1 YSITIYND
9 IPMTRTIQ
17 LCTALLLALAAAGAQ
32 AANYAGTTFEI
43 EMIVFSRPG
52 GMEQSR
58 ETWPA
63 APRLQ
68 YPDRWVDFQTVGGD
82 GDGATVLFPAATRLD
97 NKVAALNRGGSYR
110 VLFHKAW
117 RQVLQQKHKAPAILI
132 DGGDS
137 SGDHRQLEGSV
148 TLSVSRYLHLSTN
161 LWFSDFADGEMTS
174 DGIPLPSRPT
184 LTSEEPLDLMT
195 DSTAPLIGAQPLYAQ
210 RVAVLQEERRLRSG
224 ELHYIDHPQLG
235 VLIEVRT
242 VDDTEE

>member
-1 YSITIYND
+1 
-9 IPMTRTIQ
+9 MTRTIQ

-63 APRLQ
+63 APQLQ
-68 YPDRWVDFQTVGGD
+68 YPDRWVDFQTAD
-82 GDGATVLFPAATRLD
+82 GDGATALSPAVTRLD

-117 RQVLQQKHKAPAILI
+117 RQVLQQKHKSPAILI

-148 TLSVSRYLHLSTN
+148 TVSVSRYLHLSTN
-161 LWFSDFADGEMTS
+161 LWFSDFVGGEMTTG
-174 DGIPLPSRPT
+174 GIPLPSRPT
-184 LTSEEPLDLMT
+184 LASEEPLNLMT
-195 DSTAPLIGAQPLYAQ
+195 GSPAPLVGVQPLYAQ

-242 VDDTEE
+242 VDGTEE